1 MVDKLIR
8 KPISDKAIRDA
19 TDSVIH
25 KIIERL
31 AKKGRGSVASVHEVW
46 GAVDEEMQEFKD
58 AVRENDL
65 PAAERELRDIAV
77 GAIFAIACIMD
88 EGIK

>member
-1 MVDKLIR
+1 MTR
-8 KPISDKAIRDA
+8 KQISDKAIKAA

-25 KIIERL
+25 QIIERL
-31 AKKGRGSVASVHEVW
+31 AEKGRGSFASIHEVW
-46 GAVDEEMQEFKD
+46 GVVDEEMREFKD

-77 GAIFAIACIMD
+77 GAIFAIACIMG
-88 EGIK
+88 EGIE

>member
-1 MVDKLIR
+1 MTR
-8 KPISDKAIRDA
+8 KPISDKAILDA
-19 TDSVIH
+19 IDSVAR
-25 KIIERL
+25 KTSERL
-31 AKKGRGSVASVHEVW
+31 AEKGRGSFASVHEVW
-46 GAVDEEMQEFKD
+46 GAVDEEMREFKD

-65 PAAERELRDIAV
+65 SAVERELRDIAV